1 MKSSKRDNRIDAAK
15 FLSILVVLIN
25 HSGIQAGAISFIGG
39 MFYVPLFFVASGFTY
54 HTSDESAY
62 GFAAKK
68 AKRLLIPYLIT
79 NAILAVIFAVLAFL
93 RSESVVRSL
102 AYSVIG
108 TLYARSCFLKVPPY
122 KQIML
127 NLNSPTWFLPA
138 LFLTVVFADL
148 IERAKL
154 KIRAEA
160 GFKFYLTDSM
170 VRWFLGGVL
179 VIMGIYQIC
188 TDRILPWSLD
198 MIPFFVIL
206 FFQGKYLRE
215 GEPFFK
221 KLEFKKKALY
231 IAVAVALLAYSAV
244 ANGSYNL
251 SISVYGDDPFDWISE
266 VFAMVCSVTSVFLL
280 LCLLEFIEKKA
291 PKVNGLLARG
301 GRHTLFILC
310 AHYPIMQIFIQAVG
324 KFTGITSES
333 GMSYQ
338 IVGALSIVVT
348 LFICIIGDIL
358 LSKLIRK
365 TEDRK

>member
-39 MFYVPLFFVASGFTY
+39 MFYVPLFFVAAGFTY

-62 GFAAKK
+62 GFAVKK
-68 AKRLLIPYLIT
+68 ARRLLIPYLIT
-79 NAILAVIFAVLAFL
+79 NVILAVIFAAKAFL

-148 IERAKL
+148 IERAKV
-154 KIRAEA
+154 KFSKEA
-160 GFKFYLTDSM
+160 DHKFVLSDST
-170 VRWFLGGVL
+170 VRWSLGGIL
-179 VIMGIYQIC
+179 IIMGIYQIC

-206 FFQGKYLRE
+206 FFQGKYFRE
-215 GEPFFK
+215 GEEFFK
-221 KLEFKKKALY
+221 KFKAKNKALC
-231 IAVAVALLAYSAV
+231 ILGAALLLAFGAFV
-244 ANGSYNL
+244 NGSYNL
-251 SISVYGDDPFDWISE
+251 SISVFGSDTREWTCE
-266 VFAMVCSVTSVFLL
+266 AFAILCSVTSVFLL

-324 KFTGITSES
+324 KLTGITSES

-358 LSKLIRK
+358 LSKLIGK
-365 TEDRK
+365 TEDKK